1 MNWLNTI
8 LILAVAFLAIFLEAT
23 FDGARNLLGAQIDLL
38 PGLMVYAGLNLGL
51 TAVAVVAVASG
62 FCFDA
67 LSANP
72 FGVSV
77 LPLFL
82 VGWIVHFK
90 QHLILREQA
99 FAQFILGLG
108 ASAFAPL
115 VTLLISLN
123 GEVPPLIGL
132 GTLWQWLVM
141 TIGGALF
148 TPLYFWFF
156 GRVHRALNYQ
166 PLNQSTFRP
175 DREIKRG
182 RS

>member
-1 MNWLNTI
+1 MNSHLTI

-23 FDGARNLLGAQIDLL
+23 FSGVRNLIGAQVDLL
-38 PGLMVYAGLNLGL
+38 PGLMVYAGLS
-51 TAVAVVAVASG
+51 TSIISVAIVAVASG

-72 FGVSV
+72 FGISV
-77 LPLFL
+77 LPLFII
-82 VGWIVHFK
+82 GWVVHLK
-90 QHLILREQA
+90 QHLILRDQA

-115 VTLLISLN
+115 ATLLVLLN
-123 GEVPPLIGL
+123 GEVQPLIGW

-141 TIGGALF
+141 SLGGALM
-148 TPLYFWFF
+148 TPLYFQFF
-156 GRVHRALNYQ
+156 GRIYRALNYQ
-166 PLNQSTFRP
+166 PLHQSTFRP